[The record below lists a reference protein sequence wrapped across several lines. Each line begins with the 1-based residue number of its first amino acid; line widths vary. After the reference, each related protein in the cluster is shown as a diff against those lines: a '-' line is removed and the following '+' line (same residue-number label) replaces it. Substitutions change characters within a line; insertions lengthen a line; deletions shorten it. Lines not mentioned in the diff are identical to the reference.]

1 MRWFYSFLAWLVR
14 NRLIWMDQAIASM
27 SVPTRCE
34 VTISTFEGAAIL
46 LLHLKDVI
54 SSPKTRNVV
63 AIIAIFMA
71 QVLG

>member
-1 MRWFYSFLAWLVR
+1 
-14 NRLIWMDQAIASM
+14 MDQAIASM